1 MSRSSDKTAIKPV
14 NLRILDKDYVIA
26 CPETECDTLRD
37 SAQYLTNKIKEVK
50 EGGKIVSNERLVVVS
65 ALNIIHEYMQ
75 YKQQK
80 EYDIQSLEQQIEQLQ
95 DKITLALAR
104 IKQ

>member
-1 MSRSSDKTAIKPV
+1 MSSRLDKGTIKPV

-26 CPETECDTLRD
+26 CPENECETL
-37 SAQYLTNKIKEVK
+37 SASARYLTQKIQEVK
-50 EGGKIVSNERLVVVS
+50 EGGKIVSIERLVVVS

-75 YKQQK
+75 YKQQR
-80 EYDIQSLEQQIEQLQ
+80 EQDIHTLEQHIEQLQ
-95 DKITLALAR
+95 AKIELALTR

>member
-37 SAQYLTNKIKEVK
+37 SAHYLTNKIKEVK

-95 DKITLALAR
+95 DKISLALAR